1 MSHILVID
9 DDDFFREVLVQMLQ
23 KDGHQVTEAR
33 DGVQA
38 LALLPRTHPDLIL
51 TDILMPHM
59 DGVEFIT
66 ELSRQ
71 SNNTPIIAMSGG
83 RRAITAAFN
92 LESAKLMGV
101 KVTLSKPIGHGAL
114 SAAIRQI
121 LG

>member
-1 MSHILVID
+1 MANILLID
-9 DDDFFREVLVQMLQ
+9 DDDFFREVMLHMLQ
-23 KDGHQVTEAR
+23 KDEHKVTEAH
-33 DGVQA
+33 DGVKA
-38 LALLPRTHPDLIL
+38 LALLRHLRPDVII

-71 SNNTPIIAMSGG
+71 SNNTPVIAMSGG
-83 RRAITAAFN
+83 RRSITAAFN

-101 KVTLSKPIGHGAL
+101 KITLTKPITHIAL
-114 SAAIRQI
+114 SAALREV

>member
-1 MSHILVID
+1 MANILLID
-9 DDDFFREVLVQMLQ
+9 DDDFFREVMLHMLQ
-23 KDGHQVTEAR
+23 KDGHKVTEAH
-33 DGVQA
+33 DGVKA
-38 LALLPRTHPDLIL
+38 LALLERLRPDVII

-71 SNNTPIIAMSGG
+71 SNETPVIAMSGG
-83 RRAITAAFN
+83 RRSITAAFN

-101 KVTLSKPIGHGAL
+101 KVTLTKPIAHSAL
-114 SAAIRQI
+114 SAALREV

>member
-1 MSHILVID
+1 MANILVID
-9 DDDFFREVLVQMLQ
+9 DDDFFREVLVKMLQ
-23 KDGHQVTEAR
+23 NDGHKVTEAP
-33 DGVQA
+33 DGAQA
-38 LALLPRTHPDLIL
+38 LALLQRARPELII

-71 SNNTPIIAMSGG
+71 SNNTPVIAMSGG
-83 RRAITAAFN
+83 RRSITAAFN

-101 KVTLSKPIGHGAL
+101 KVTLSKPITRSAL
-114 SAAIRQI
+114 NAALHEA

>member
-1 MSHILVID
+1 MAHILLID
-9 DDDFFREVLVQMLQ
+9 DDDFFREVMLIMLQ
-23 KDGHQVTEAR
+23 KSGHKVTEAH
-33 DGVQA
+33 DGVKA
-38 LALLPRTHPDLIL
+38 LALLERLRPDVII

-71 SNNTPIIAMSGG
+71 SNETPVIAMSGG
-83 RRAITAAFN
+83 RRSITAAFN

-101 KVTLSKPIGHGAL
+101 KATLTKPITHIAL
-114 SAAIRQI
+114 SAALREV

>member
-38 LALLPRTHPDLIL
+38 LALLQRTHPDLIM

-71 SNNTPIIAMSGG
+71 SNNTPVIAMSGG

-101 KVTLSKPIGHGAL
+101 KVTLSKPIGHSAL
-114 SAAIRQI
+114 NAALREI